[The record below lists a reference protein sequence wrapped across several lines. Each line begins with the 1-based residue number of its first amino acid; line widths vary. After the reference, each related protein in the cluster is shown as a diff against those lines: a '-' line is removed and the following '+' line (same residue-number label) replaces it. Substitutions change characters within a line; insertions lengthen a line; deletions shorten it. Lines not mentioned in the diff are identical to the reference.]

1 MKTLFVALSSSYVH
15 TLLAP
20 RYLAAN
26 SPLPVEIYET
36 NVNVNIGKTLAYIIN
51 SAPDV
56 LAFSCYIFNISY
68 IKKLLPEIRK
78 SLPMTKIVLG
88 GYEAEADDGS
98 LIGKSDFI
106 LRGEGDFAFGQLLE
120 KINNSSVSSPLIIDS
135 GTVKDLNSIKS
146 PYTDEYLSLA
156 RENKIIYMETCR
168 GCPFSCSYC
177 MSGKSSEVRSFS
189 LDRIFS
195 DFDKIMSFSPRLI
208 KLVDRTFNYDK
219 KRAATIFSYL
229 IEKYGSSGTRFHFE
243 MSPELFDEELFSVTE
258 RAPKGLF
265 QFETGIQSYKKETLD
280 GVNRHTNNDIADE
293 NISRLIKSG
302 NVHVHADLIAGLPY
316 ESKAEFLKGFD
327 RLFNLKP
334 DCLQAGFLKILK
346 GSPLSFSCDGYTVN
360 ECPPYEIISSPRM
373 SAEDLKQLKKTV
385 KFLDIYYN
393 SHRFDGSINFLSSK
407 IKPSEIFSELAE
419 KFEKENYD
427 FKTFSASKQSDLL
440 YAYGKEKLNKEENE
454 KLEKLIYEDY
464 VKSGNTR
471 KWHKWIGE

>member
-1 MKTLFVALSSSYVH
+1 
-15 TLLAP
+15 
-20 RYLAAN
+20 
-26 SPLPVEIYET
+26 
-36 NVNVNIGKTLAYIIN
+36 
-51 SAPDV
+51 
-56 LAFSCYIFNISY
+56 
-68 IKKLLPEIRK
+68 
-78 SLPMTKIVLG
+78 
-88 GYEAEADDGS
+88 
-98 LIGKSDFI
+98 
-106 LRGEGDFAFGQLLE
+106 
-120 KINNSSVSSPLIIDS
+120 
-135 GTVKDLNSIKS
+135 
-146 PYTDEYLSLA
+146 
-156 RENKIIYMETCR
+156 
-168 GCPFSCSYC
+168 
-177 MSGKSSEVRSFS
+177 
-189 LDRIFS
+189 
-195 DFDKIMSFSPRLI
+195 MSFSPRLV

-360 ECPPYEIISSPRM
+360 EFPPYEIVSSPRM

-440 YAYGKEKLNKEENE
+440 YAYGKEKLNKEETE

-464 VKSGNTR
+464 LKSGNTR